1 MSLQWQETQ
10 LDNVGQGFQTRVPTT
25 TKCYCFMNLFLL
37 KFPHLKQAMTTLNHC
52 TPSHA
57 WPLWMYRL
65 TGGANSSIFHFLGP
79 VFGVSHY
86 SQLFVPWF
94 AKSDGLKI
102 FDVQKISKFCGQ
114 GELQA
119 LPGAF
124 PSLGWIFPAL
134 PACLQIRGVPALEH
148 LWGLLWTVSYTNSHA
163 SYLFLYYFTI
173 SSLKIL
179 FQMINININRKSNQ
193 FTHKW

>member
-25 TKCYCFMNLFLL
+25 TKCYCFMNPFLL
-37 KFPHLKQAMTTLNHC
+37 KFPHLKQVMTTLNHC

-134 PACLQIRGVPALEH
+134 PACLQIRGVPALGAS
-148 LWGLLWTVSYTNSHA
+148 LRPPLDCLLYKLTH
-163 SYLFLYYFTI
+163 
-173 SSLKIL
+173 IL
-179 FQMINININRKSNQ
+179 FIFILFYHFQLKNIISNDK
-193 FTHKW
+193 H